1 MTFLGGLRY
10 KWSKKGKNYSLG
22 VFFVKTYIIHYL
34 EAIIRIWA
42 STTLYMR
49 IYSYFYFKKHLIKV
63 GTHRWFV
70 VKMHGV
76 FYCLFLIREI
86 MGWKMIQFLFFWPGK
101 IPKFVFCSAF
111 KKGVNGAF
119 KRGAFSWLL
128 LWSTKQHFILGV
140 LQVKRFR
147 NVCMYYVRSLDGVLE
162 MDFLVAKFLVKIKYL
177 NFTLANLWN
186 TQQIQSNFC
195 VGCP

>member
-1 MTFLGGLRY
+1 MGF
-10 KWSKKGKNYSLG
+10 
-22 VFFVKTYIIHYL
+22 
-34 EAIIRIWA
+34 
-42 STTLYMR
+42 
-49 IYSYFYFKKHLIKV
+49 
-63 GTHRWFV
+63 
-70 VKMHGV
+70 
-76 FYCLFLIREI
+76 FYCLFFFFLIREI
-86 MGWKMIQFLFFWPGK
+86 MGWKMIQFPFFWPGK

-162 MDFLVAKFLVKIKYL
+162 MDFLVASLTNNALLVKIKYL

-195 VGCP
+195 VGFP